1 MVRKT
6 VGQAVTAFLDR
17 QYVMRDGKKIKFVEG
32 IFTIF
37 GHGNVCGLGEALA
50 ADSGRNIIGI
60 PRRFNRDGAR
70 TAKSIVQRQL
80 PLPLHTLQQNSRQ
93 RFPHRRG
100 ASA

>member
-6 VGQAVTAFLDR
+6 VGQAITAFLDR

-50 ADSGRNIIGI
+50 TDPGNLRVYQGRNEQGMCHAAIAFAKQSNRKRII
-60 PRRFNRDGAR
+60 AC
-70 TAKSIVQRQL
+70 TSSI
-80 PLPLHTLQQNSRQ
+80 
-93 RFPHRRG
+93 
-100 ASA
+100 